1 MNTLFLI
8 IACTFV
14 IAVLALVA
22 YSIYEMTPLAHH
34 KDHYRDDDGKRRYES
49 PRLDQRVFVNR

>member
-14 IAVLALVA
+14 ISVLALVA
-22 YSIYEMTPLAHH
+22 YSIFEMTPWAHH
-34 KDHYRDDDGKRRYES
+34 KDHYRDDYGKRRYES
-49 PRLDQRVFVNR
+49 PRLD